1 MEAFSFARLE
11 RAPTSRRLRPER
23 KRQRKPGTSDFSSAK
38 IFFISYKPGTTGFC
52 VGWGKH
58 VGSAE
63 IRWCFTRY
71 ETRGSCGRSVPQQI
85 SVVGYDDLGVKTTPP
100 MTTIRVDLDE
110 VGRLALEA
118 LYRRIEGMQVKAG
131 QTIVPVELVVRGSTA
146 SREMLPERSVLD

>member
-1 MEAFSFARLE
+1 LVTNDYVARGVMEALAMASI
-11 RAPTSRRLRPER
+11 P
-23 KRQRKPGTSDFSSAK
+23 
-38 IFFISYKPGTTGFC
+38 
-52 VGWGKH
+52 
-58 VGSAE
+58 
-63 IRWCFTRY
+63 
-71 ETRGSCGRSVPQQI
+71 VPQQI